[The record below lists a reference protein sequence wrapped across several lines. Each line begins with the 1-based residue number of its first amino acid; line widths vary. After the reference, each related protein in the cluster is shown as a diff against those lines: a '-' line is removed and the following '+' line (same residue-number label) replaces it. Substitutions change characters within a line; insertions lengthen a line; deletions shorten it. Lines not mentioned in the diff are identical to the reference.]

1 MGLLKRCSQSG
12 LSMTLYHGE
21 LAGSVAG
28 VAWRSLIVLL
38 RPRAASIFVI
48 LVSSCAYVWVKHMEQ
63 AEKASTKPVSARD
76 EENSHIPLT
85 RSKEEEV

>member
-1 MGLLKRCSQSG
+1 
-12 LSMTLYHGE
+12 
-21 LAGSVAG
+21 
-28 VAWRSLIVLL
+28 
-38 RPRAASIFVI
+38 
-48 LVSSCAYVWVKHMEQ
+48 MEQ